1 MHLNNTW
8 QKMKPRMLFARS
20 KARAR
25 LDDELQFRLDHQIAE
40 NIAAGMNAEEARY
53 AALQSLGN
61 PFVLR
66 EQARATW
73 SWNRLESAL
82 QDVRY
87 AVRSLWRSPAFAA
100 TVIGTLAVGI
110 GAATAMVT
118 VIDHELLRPLP
129 YRDAARLV
137 VLHEADVA
145 GKGLRDAPWLD
156 IDEWKK
162 RSRSFEDIAFVGALH
177 GRNFLEGK
185 NAAVEISGVTVSSNF
200 FSVLGVRP
208 ALGRGFDSQSDN
220 AAQGNSAKLIVLSY
234 ALWQTVFGGDVHAL
248 GTAARINNETYTVV
262 GIMPRGF
269 FYPENPAATG
279 QVWVPVDLEPKDKT
293 LDEAAENFEAIGRL
307 RKGVSLQSARAEMAT
322 IQKTIAPEYPDAEV
336 RRVHSAVV
344 LNRYADTLV
353 DVNVKKALLALLAA
367 SGVLWLIASVN
378 ATNLLLARGAARQR
392 EIAMRGALG
401 ASRSRVVQQM
411 MIEGLVLS
419 SAAAVL
425 GTGLAMAGIRI
436 AERSRP
442 LHLNLDLSP
451 HVNTTILA
459 ALCALTIL
467 SALVST
473 AWPALLAVRAPIEPA
488 LKHGGSQAGTG
499 KRHHRLSSVLVAT
512 EIAMSLALL
521 VVCGLLLRTIY
532 TLRHVTLG
540 FRTDHIVVAS
550 LSIPSYRFTGRNITQ
565 ALYIPLVERVQHLH
579 GVESAGLMSEVPL
592 GQTFNITLSL
602 RGNGKNISAMLK
614 PVSPEIQSIFGFKM
628 LAGRFFNA
636 QDSPTSEPAAVV
648 NPAFARLY
656 APDKHDLSSI
666 LGLKVWNL
674 RKNAPARVI
683 GVVDNE
689 RQKSVAQPSQPEVE
703 ICLCQ
708 ITPDAG
714 IYQPSTVAM
723 DLAVRT
729 QRPPNEMIPELHDI
743 LRQASPELANATI
756 TTMDQIAEDSYGS
769 QRLAAHLL
777 EIFGGAA
784 LVLCIAGLYGLLAFV
799 VARRTREL
807 GVRIALGARRAS
819 LLWLVMRQAGT
830 MLVTG
835 LAAGTVLAL
844 VSGRLVRGFLY
855 GVTGHDGWT
864 LAAAAT
870 ILFASGLTAA
880 YLPARRAAMVN
891 PVNALRS
898 E

>member
-1 MHLNNTW
+1 MRWLA
-8 QKMKPRMLFARS
+8 QLQMRMRMLLRRGHAG
-20 KARAR
+20 AR
-25 LDDELQFRLDHQIAE
+25 LDAELQFHLDRQIAE
-40 NIAAGMNAEEARY
+40 SMAAGMSAEEARY
-53 AALQSLGN
+53 AALRSFGN
-61 PFVLR
+61 PALLR
-66 EQARATW
+66 EQTRATW
-73 SWNRLESAL
+73 SWNRLESVL
-82 QDVRY
+82 QDLRY
-87 AVRSLWRSPAFAA
+87 AGRSLRRSPGFAA

-129 YRDAARLV
+129 FPDAARLV
-137 VLHEADVA
+137 VLHEADAA
-145 GKGLRDAPWLD
+145 GKGLRDAPWPD
-156 IDEWKK
+156 IEEWKK
-162 RSRSFEDIAFVGALH
+162 RSRSFEDIAFVGALR

-200 FSVLGVRP
+200 FSVLGVPP

-220 AAQGNSAKLIVLSY
+220 AAQGNSAKRIVLSY
-234 ALWQTVFGGDVHAL
+234 ALWQTAFGGDVHAL
-248 GTAARINNETYTVV
+248 GMAAKINDETYTVV

-269 FYPENPAATG
+269 VFPENPAAKG
-279 QVWVPVDLEPKDKT
+279 QLWIPVELEPKDKT
-293 LDEAAENFEAIGRL
+293 RDEAGENFEAIGAL
-307 RKGVSLQSARAEMAT
+307 RVGVSLQSARAEMAA
-322 IQKTIAPEYPDAEV
+322 IQKTIVPEYTDPDV

-353 DVNVKKALLALLAA
+353 DVDLKKALLALLAA

-392 EIAMRGALG
+392 EVAMRGALG
-401 ASRSRVVQQM
+401 ASRSRVVQQLV
-411 MIEGLVLS
+411 IEGLVLS
-419 SAAAVL
+419 VAAALL
-425 GTGLAMAGIRI
+425 GTGLALAGIRI
-436 AERSRP
+436 AESSKP
-442 LHLNLDLSP
+442 AHLNLDLSA
-451 HVNTTILA
+451 HLNLTILA
-459 ALCALTIL
+459 ALSALTIL

-488 LKHGGSQAGTG
+488 LKNGGPQTG
-499 KRHHRLSSVLVAT
+499 MGRRHHRLSSVLVAT

-550 LSIPSYRFTGRNITQ
+550 LSIPSYRFTGRNISQ
-565 ALYIPLVERVQHLH
+565 ALYLPLVERVQHLH

-602 RGNGKNISAMLK
+602 RGDGKNISAMLK

-683 GVVDNE
+683 GVIENE

-708 ITPDAG
+708 LTPEAG

-729 QRPPNEMIPELHDI
+729 HRSTSEIIPELHDL
-743 LRQASPELANATI
+743 LRQASPELANAPI
-756 TTMDQIAEDSYGS
+756 TTMDQIVEDSYGS

-807 GVRIALGARRAS
+807 GVRIALGAQRAA
-819 LLWLVMRQAGT
+819 LLWLVMRQAGA
-830 MLVTG
+830 MLMTG
-835 LAAGTVLAL
+835 LAAGTILAL

-855 GVTGHDGWT
+855 GVSGHDTLT
-864 LAAAAT
+864 LAGAAVT
-870 ILFASGLTAA
+870 LLASGLAAA

-891 PVNALRS
+891 PVDALRS

>member
-1 MHLNNTW
+1 MRWLARL
-8 QKMKPRMLFARS
+8 QMQMRMLFSRGGAGT
-20 KARAR
+20 R
-25 LDDELQFRLDHQIAE
+25 LDDELQFHLDRQIAE
-40 NIAAGMNAEEARY
+40 NFAAGMTAEEARY
-53 AALQSLGN
+53 AALRSFGN
-61 PFVLR
+61 PALLR
-66 EQARATW
+66 EQTRATW
-73 SWNRLESAL
+73 SWSRLESAL
-82 QDVRY
+82 QDLRY
-87 AVRSLWRSPAFAA
+87 AIRGLRRSPGFAA

-129 YRDAARLV
+129 FRDAARLV
-137 VLHEADVA
+137 VLHEADAA

-162 RSRSFEDIAFVGALH
+162 RSRSFEDIAFVGALR

-185 NAAVEISGVTVSSNF
+185 NAAVEISGVTVSPNL
-200 FSVLGVRP
+200 FSVLGVQP
-208 ALGRGFDSQSDN
+208 ALGRGFDSQFDN
-220 AAQGNSAKLIVLSY
+220 AAQGNSAKSIVLSY
-234 ALWQTVFGGDVHAL
+234 ALWQTVFAGDVHAL
-248 GTAARINNETYTVV
+248 GTAARINNETYTVAGV
-262 GIMPRGF
+262 MPRGF
-269 FYPENPAATG
+269 FYPQNPAATG
-279 QVWVPVDLEPKDKT
+279 QVWIPAELEPKDKT
-293 LDEAAENFEAIGRL
+293 FDESAKNFAAVGRL
-307 RKGVSLQSARAEMAT
+307 RRGVSLQSARAEMAT
-322 IQKTIAPEYPDAEV
+322 IQKTIAPEYTDADV
-336 RRVHSAVV
+336 RSVHSGVV

-353 DVNVKKALLALLAA
+353 DADVKKGLLALLAA

-392 EIAMRGALG
+392 EVAMRGALG
-401 ASRSRVVQQM
+401 ASRSRVVQQLV
-411 MIEGLVLS
+411 IEGLVLS
-419 SAAAVL
+419 VAAALL
-425 GTGLAMAGIRI
+425 GTGLALAGIRI
-436 AERSRP
+436 AEMSKP
-442 LHLNLDLSP
+442 AHLNLDLSA
-451 HVNTTILA
+451 HVNFTILA
-459 ALCALTIL
+459 TLCALTIL

-488 LKHGGSQAGTG
+488 LKNGGPQTG
-499 KRHHRLSSVLVAT
+499 MGRRHNRLSSVLVAT

-532 TLRHVTLG
+532 TLRHVSLG

-550 LSIPSYRFTGRNITQ
+550 LSIPSYRFTGQNITQ
-565 ALYIPLVERVQHLH
+565 ALYLPLVERVQHLH

-602 RGNGKNISAMLK
+602 RGNGKNLSAMLK
-614 PVSPEIQSIFGFKM
+614 PVSPEMQSIFGFKM

-656 APDKHDLSSI
+656 APDQHDLSSI

-683 GVVDNE
+683 GVIDNE

-703 ICLCQ
+703 LCLCQ
-708 ITPDAG
+708 ITPEAG

-729 QRPPNEMIPELHDI
+729 QRSTSEMIPELHDL
-743 LRQASPELANATI
+743 LRQTSPELANAPI
-756 TTMDQIAEDSYGS
+756 TTMDQIVEDSYGS

-807 GVRIALGARRAS
+807 GVRIALGAQRAA
-819 LLWLVMRQAGT
+819 LLWLVMRQAGA
-830 MLVTG
+830 MLMTG
-835 LAAGTVLAL
+835 LVAGTILAL

-855 GVTGHDGWT
+855 GVSGHDALT
-864 LAAAAT
+864 LAGAAV
-870 ILFASGLTAA
+870 ILLASGLTAA

-891 PVNALRS
+891 PVDALRS